1 MKTRLLACLT
11 LTACMLAACSRP
23 DAESG
28 DAGVADNRAKL
39 MPTRAQ
45 RDAFRASEPDATLRK
60 MALFDY
66 LVHFRVMEA
75 TGIVDALGG
84 EANAVAA
91 LRAWG
96 EQNERALRGT
106 QADVPRMIP
115 AAFDGS
121 GLDAGFTGLAVGA
134 FGGLIAGGMVNG
146 AVQTMSDE
154 QLADLVKAGPMKL
167 GADKDGKGGAE
178 LHFGADGSLDQTLE
192 FDGKATD
199 GLSGKMKIKV
209 HIDAC
214 PDAEGKLT
222 VTLNVDSQM
231 NVVGQAGAG
240 GHVRSEF
247 KLERFLDNDAHLIQ
261 DNAGSTA
268 SMTMSAGGTVGGKPQ
283 SFDVR
288 MGYGRTPGSGYEDF
302 GDHSG
307 FSIFRMDEVKHAA
320 QLAEQSFVYLQMVAE
335 MMLRGVGQ
343 GGGPWESGR
352 CVELKVTSNPGKRK
366 GIRPSTA
373 FDLEAVPRAKSD
385 GAPAG
390 GTVTATLSGGA
401 SLQPAGG
408 KVPADAKYAYAGPDK
423 KNEEASITFEAR
435 SKRGVGR
442 ATLAFDTKRPQAYT
456 AAGGLDAFYGTG
468 TVCNLGEPFTISGGG
483 NVVTFTPSS
492 EEGGTYRYQG
502 NMGGVGVYGNGTY
515 SVSADER
522 GGTLTGSGDG
532 CVKTP
537 MGTRCN
543 SGTERYTL
551 TPIAPCEQ

>member
-1 MKTRLLACLT
+1 MKTFAVTSLMIAAVCSIV
-11 LTACMLAACSRP
+11 ACSP
-23 DAESG
+23 SQKDGAS
-28 DAGVADNRAKL
+28 DTDNRAPL

-45 RDAFRASEPDATLRK
+45 LDTVRTMDTEKTLRD

-66 LVHFRVMEA
+66 LMHYRVMEA
-75 TGIVDALGG
+75 TGMVDGLGG
-84 EANAVAA
+84 EAKAVAA
-91 LRAWG
+91 LKAWG

-106 QADVPRMIP
+106 QADAPRMIP

-121 GLDAGFTGLAVGA
+121 GMDAGFTGMAVGA

-154 QLADLVKAGPMKL
+154 RLAELAKAGPVKF
-167 GADKDGKGGAE
+167 GADKHGKGGAE
-178 LHFGADGSLDQTLE
+178 LTFGEDGSLDQTLE

-214 PDAEGKLT
+214 PDPEGKLT

-231 NVVGQAGAG
+231 SVVGQAGVG

-247 KLERFLDNDAHLIQ
+247 KLERFLDDDAHLIQ
-261 DNAGSTA
+261 DNGGSTA

-283 SFDVR
+283 SFDLK
-288 MGYGRTPGSGYEDF
+288 MGYGRQPGSGYEDF
-302 GDHSG
+302 GDHRG

-320 QLAEQSFVYLQMVAE
+320 KLAEQSFVYLQMVAE

-352 CVELKVTSNPGKRK
+352 CVDLKATSSPGKRK

-373 FDLEAVPRAKSD
+373 FDLEAIPRAKSD
-385 GAPAG
+385 GAPTG
-390 GTVTATLSGGA
+390 GTVRATLNGGA

-423 KNEEASITFEAR
+423 KNEEATITFEAR

-442 ATLAFDTKRPQAYT
+442 ATLEFDTKRPQAYT
-456 AAGGLDAFYGTG
+456 AAGGLDEFHGTG
-468 TVCNLGEPFTISGGG
+468 TICNLAETFTISGGG
-483 NVVTFTPSS
+483 NTVTFKPGN
-492 EEGGTYRYQG
+492 EEGGSYSYQG
-502 NMGGVGVYGNGTY
+502 TMRGIGVYGNGTY
-515 SVSADER
+515 SVSADEN
-522 GGTLTGSGDG
+522 GGTLTGTGNG

-537 MGTRCN
+537 FGTRCN
-543 SGTERYTL
+543 NGTERYTL
-551 TPIAPCEQ
+551 TPIPPCE

>member
-1 MKTRLLACLT
+1 MKTLFLASLT
-11 LTACMLAACSRP
+11 IAACMTVACSRP
-23 DAESG
+23 QAEPG
-28 DAGVADNRAKL
+28 ADGADNRATL
-39 MPTRAQ
+39 MPTRTQ
-45 RDAFRASEPDATLRK
+45 RDAFHATDTDATLRK
-60 MALFDY
+60 MAMFDY
-66 LVHFRVMEA
+66 LVHYRVMEA
-75 TGIVDALGG
+75 TGMVDALGG
-84 EANAVAA
+84 ETKAVKA
-91 LRAWG
+91 LKAWG
-96 EQNERALRGT
+96 EQNERALRGA
-106 QADVPRMIP
+106 QADAPRMMP

-121 GLDAGFTGLAVGA
+121 GMDAGFTGLAVGA

-154 QLADLVKAGPMKL
+154 RLTELAEAGPVKF

-178 LHFGADGSLDQTLE
+178 LTFGADGSLDQTLE

-231 NVVGQAGAG
+231 SVVGQAGVG

-247 KLERFLDNDAHLIQ
+247 RLERFLDNDAHLIQ
-261 DNAGSTA
+261 DNSGSTA

-288 MGYGRTPGSGYEDF
+288 MGYGRQAGSGYEDF

-320 QLAEQSFVYLQMVAE
+320 QLAEQSFLYLQMVAE

-352 CVELKVTSNPGKRK
+352 CVDLRVTSSPGKRK

-373 FDLEAVPRAKSD
+373 FDLEAIPRAKSD
-385 GAPAG
+385 GAPTG

-401 SLQPAGG
+401 SLQPSGG
-408 KVPADAKYAYAGPDK
+408 KVAADATYAYAGPDK
-423 KNEEASITFEAR
+423 KNEEASIAFEAR

-442 ATLAFDTKRPQAYT
+442 ATLEFDTQRPQAYT

-468 TVCNLGEPFTISGGG
+468 TICNLAETFTISGSG
-483 NVVTFTPSS
+483 NTVTFTPGND
-492 EEGGTYRYQG
+492 EGGSYTYQG

-515 SVSADER
+515 SVSADEN
-522 GGTLTGSGDG
+522 GGTMTGTGNG

-543 SGTERYTL
+543 NGTERYTL

>member
-1 MKTRLLACLT
+1 MKASAKVLLMSA
-11 LTACMLAACSRP
+11 AVAAIAACSRP
-23 DAESG
+23 QAEPDTG
-28 DAGVADNRAKL
+28 GPDNRAKL
-39 MPTRAQ
+39 MPTPAQ
-45 RDAFRASEPDATLRK
+45 RDAFRATGTDATLRR

-66 LVHFRVMEA
+66 LVHYRVMEA
-75 TGIVDALGG
+75 TGMVDALGG
-84 EANAVAA
+84 ETKAVAA
-91 LRAWG
+91 LKAWG
-96 EQNERALRGT
+96 EQNERALRGA
-106 QADVPRMIP
+106 QADAPRMIP
-115 AAFDGS
+115 VAFDGS
-121 GLDAGFTGLAVGA
+121 GMDAGFTGLAVGA

-154 QLADLVKAGPMKL
+154 QLAELAKAGPVKL
-167 GADKDGKGGAE
+167 GADGKGGAE
-178 LHFGADGSLDQTLE
+178 LTFGADGSLDQTLE
-192 FDGKATD
+192 FEGKATD

-214 PDAEGKLT
+214 PDPEGKLT

-231 NVVGQAGAG
+231 SVVGQAGVG

-261 DNAGSTA
+261 DNGGSTA

-288 MGYGRTPGSGYEDF
+288 MGYGRQPGSGYEDF

-307 FSIFRMDEVKHAA
+307 FSIFHMDEVKHAA
-320 QLAEQSFVYLQMVAE
+320 QLAEQSFLYLQMVAE

-352 CVELKVTSNPGKRK
+352 CVELKVTSSPGKRK

-373 FDLEAVPRAKSD
+373 FDLEAIPRARSD

-423 KNEEASITFEAR
+423 KNEEATIAFEAR

-442 ATLAFDTKRPQAYT
+442 ATLEFDTKRPQAYT
-456 AAGGLDAFYGTG
+456 AAGGLDAFHGTG
-468 TVCNLGEPFTISGGG
+468 TICNLADTFTISGGG
-483 NVVTFTPSS
+483 NTVTFTPSD
-492 EEGGTYRYQG
+492 ETGGSYRYQG
-502 NMGGVGVYGNGTY
+502 NMGGIGVYGNGTY
-515 SVSADER
+515 SVSADEN
-522 GGTLTGSGDG
+522 GGTMTGTGNG

-543 SGTERYTL
+543 NGTERYTL
-551 TPIAPCEQ
+551 TPIAPCAE